1 MSAMLP
7 TSGSM
12 TLALETQRHDLLG
25 IPKVTS
31 LPAPYSLPPIV
42 EAYLMGW
49 G

>member
-7 TSGSM
+7 TSGFM

-25 IPKVTS
+25 IPTVTS
-31 LPAPYSLPPIV
+31 LPAPHPLPPIV
-42 EAYLMGW
+42 QAYLMGW